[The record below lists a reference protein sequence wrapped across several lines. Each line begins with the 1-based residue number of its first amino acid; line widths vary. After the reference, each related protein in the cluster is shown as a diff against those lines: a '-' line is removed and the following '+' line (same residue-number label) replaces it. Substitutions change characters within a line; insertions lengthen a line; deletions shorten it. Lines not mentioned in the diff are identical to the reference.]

1 VEGYWLDGCF
11 SAEISFLVQ
20 AVSTQGPVGWG
31 FRGCEPHEVLQ
42 QVLRRCVERAVVADH
57 ERHARAGKAFNMHR
71 IRLSAGAPH
80 GHQQTLFIESCVPKR
95 DARAGASEALRLC
108 KFRASVPSGSP
119 LFLSRE
125 SLRSYHGC
133 CHHSPR
139 RPWRADGRH
148 NRTHSARKQSPQP
161 RRRSICDQQPQSAVR
176 LSGSWP
182 ARGSA
187 TASPVMGLAIRAWA
201 RRFTINVPATTY
213 SVATHC
219 RPDWSQ

>member
-1 VEGYWLDGCF
+1 MKF
-11 SAEISFLVQ
+11 SNKCCADAWSVPSPL
-20 AVSTQGPVGWG
+20 T
-31 FRGCEPHEVLQ
+31 
-42 QVLRRCVERAVVADH
+42 RAPG
-57 ERHARAGKAFNMHR
+57 RHFNMHR
-71 IRLSAGAPH
+71 IRLSAGAPP
-80 GHQQTLFIESCVPKR
+80 GATQMRHQEPSPQRVRLS
-95 DARAGASEALRLC
+95 AGFLR
-108 KFRASVPSGSP
+108 RWPSGSP

-148 NRTHSARKQSPQP
+148 NQTHSARKQSPQP
-161 RRRSICDQQPQSAVR
+161 RRRSICDQQPKSAVR

-187 TASPVMGLAIRAWA
+187 TASLVMGLAIRAWA

>member
-1 VEGYWLDGCF
+1 MPSSLIMSDMRAPGRHLTCTEKDYPPVPPMGTNK
-11 SAEISFLVQ
+11 
-20 AVSTQGPVGWG
+20 AVY
-31 FRGCEPHEVLQ
+31 
-42 QVLRRCVERAVVADH
+42 
-57 ERHARAGKAFNMHR
+57 K
-71 IRLSAGAPH
+71 
-80 GHQQTLFIESCVPKR
+80 LFIETCVPKR

-187 TASPVMGLAIRAWA
+187 TASLVMGLAIRAWA